1 MRKLVLAIALLIF
14 GGITFSAGTPARALE
29 VGTLTGVTKAMPAGE
44 VTKVRCRRY
53 RRRSCY
59 RRLRCYRPCYRR
71 CYRRCYRPRYRRC
84 YRPCF
89 VGWAWHW

>member
-1 MRKLVLAIALLIF
+1 MRKLMLAIALLIF

-29 VGTLTGVTKAMPAGE
+29 VGTLTGVNKAMPAGE
-44 VTKVRCRRY
+44 VTKVRWRRHRCCYRY
-53 RRRSCY
+53 RRCY

-71 CYRRCYRPRYRRC
+71 CYRPCYRRC